1 MSTED
6 SNKSI
11 ELKPNQFRLL
21 NELALFGGVQIVRHG
36 RDRTHYNALEA
47 MHYLKATELSKIEI
61 RYGIT
66 SLGRNIL
73 TAHPDLEIGPPN
85 SL

>member
-6 SNKSI
+6 GNLPI
-11 ELKPNQFRLL
+11 ELKPNHFRLL
-21 NELALFGGVQIVRHG
+21 TELALVGGVQLIRHG
-36 RDRTHYNALEA
+36 RDRAHYDALQA
-47 MHYLKATELSKIEI
+47 MHYLKATEVSKIEI

-73 TAHPDLEIGPPN
+73 TAHPDQEIGPPN